1 MEAFIKHTG
10 VIAPLDK
17 TDIDTDQII
26 PKQFLKRVERN
37 GFGQFM
43 FYNWRYK
50 NHGVPNP
57 DFILNSPSYSGCSI
71 IATRRNF
78 GSGSSREHAVWALSD
93 FGIKC
98 IIAPSFADIFY
109 NNCFQNGI
117 LPIVVDE
124 ETASKLIEKSTIDPG
139 CRISI
144 DLNKQ
149 SIKDFEEKID
159 IKFNID
165 SFRKHTMLNGLDD
178 IGLTL
183 KHEDKIRLF
192 EENRLQK

>member
-1 MEAFIKHTG
+1 MESFVKHTG

-50 NHGVPNP
+50 KHGVLNP
-57 DFILNSPSYSGCSI
+57 DFILNSPLYAGCSI

-78 GSGSSREHAVWALSD
+78 GSGSSREHAVWTLSD

-117 LPIVVDE
+117 LPITVDE
-124 ETASKLIEKSTIDPG
+124 ETSDKLIEKSKNAPG
-139 CRISI
+139 YKISV
-144 DLNKQ
+144 DLSEQ
-149 SIKDFEEKID
+149 SINDKEGEIY
-159 IKFNID
+159 IKFDID
-165 SFRKHTMLNGLDD
+165 KFRKYSMMNGLDD

-183 KHEDKIRLF
+183 KHEDKIRSY
-192 EENRLQK
+192 EKKMLQK

>member
-1 MEAFIKHTG
+1 MEAFVKHTG
-10 VIAPLDK
+10 IIAPLDK
-17 TDIDTDQII
+17 PDIDTDQII

-50 NHGVPNP
+50 KEGVPNP
-57 DFILNSPSYSGCSI
+57 EFILNLPSYSGCSI

-117 LPIVVDE
+117 LPILVGE
-124 ETASKLIEKSTIDPG
+124 EIAGKLIEKSTEKPG
-139 CRISI
+139 WKISV
-144 DLNKQ
+144 DLNEQ
-149 SIKDFEEKID
+149 SIKDEAGKID
-159 IKFNID
+159 IKFDID
-165 SFRKHTMLNGLDD
+165 SFRKYSMLNGLDD
-178 IGLTL
+178 IGMTL
-183 KHEDKIRLF
+183 NHEDKISLY
-192 EENRLQK
+192 EKETLQR

>member
-1 MEAFIKHTG
+1 MESFVKHTG
-10 VIAPLDK
+10 IVAPLDK
-17 TDIDTDQII
+17 PDIDTDQII

-50 NHGVPNP
+50 EEGMPNP
-57 DFILNSPSYSGCSI
+57 DFILNSPQYSGCSI
-71 IATRRNF
+71 LATRRNF

-117 LPIVVDE
+117 LPVIVDE
-124 ETASKLIEKSTIDPG
+124 EIIDKLIRQSTTVPG
-139 CRISI
+139 YTISI
-144 DLNKQ
+144 DLTAQ
-149 SIKDFEEKID
+149 SIKDAKKEID
-159 IKFNID
+159 ITFNID
-165 SFRKHTMLNGLDD
+165 GFRKYTMLNGLDD

-183 KHEDKIRLF
+183 QHEDRIHLY
-192 EENRLQK
+192 EQNHL

>member
-1 MEAFIKHTG
+1 MEPFVSLNAKL
-10 VIAPLDK
+10 APLNRVNV
-17 TDIDTDQII
+17 DTDQII

-50 NHGVPNP
+50 KEGVPNP
-57 DFILNSPSYSGCSI
+57 EFILNLPSYSGCSI

-109 NNCFQNGI
+109 NNCFQNGM
-117 LPIVVDE
+117 LPIVLSE
-124 ETASKLIEKSTIDPG
+124 ANIKNLMEKAEGDYEGYEATIDLQN
-139 CRISI
+139 CTISDGQGLTI
-144 DLNKQ
+144 PFETD
-149 SIKDFEEKID
+149 DFRRDCLLK
-159 IKFNID
+159 
-165 SFRKHTMLNGLDD
+165 GLDD

-183 KHEDKIRLF
+183 QNEDKISIY
-192 EENRLQK
+192 EKSH

>member
-1 MEAFIKHTG
+1 MQPFVRHSGI
-10 VIAPLDK
+10 VAPLDK

-26 PKQFLKRVERN
+26 PKQFLKRVDRN

-50 NHGVPNP
+50 ENGMANP
-57 DFILNSPSYSGCSI
+57 DFILNSPNYSGCSI
-71 IATRRNF
+71 LATRRNF
-78 GSGSSREHAVWALSD
+78 GSGSSREHAVWAIAD

-117 LPIVVDE
+117 LPIVVE
-124 ETASKLIEKSTIDPG
+124 ESTATTLIEKSTTTPG
-139 CRISI
+139 YRISV
-144 DLNKQ
+144 DLNEQ
-149 SIKDFEEKID
+149 SIKDSKED
-159 IKFNID
+159 INLRFNID
-165 SFRKHTMLNGLDD
+165 DFRKHTMLNGLDD

-183 KHEDKIRLF
+183 QHETKIISY
-192 EENRLQK
+192 EKQHS

>member
-1 MEAFIKHTG
+1 MESFVKHTG

-50 NHGVPNP
+50 KHGVLNP
-57 DFILNSPSYSGCSI
+57 DFILNSPQYAGCSI

-117 LPIVVDE
+117 LPITVDE
-124 ETASKLIEKSTIDPG
+124 ETSDKLIEKSKNAPG
-139 CRISI
+139 YKISV
-144 DLNKQ
+144 DLSEQ
-149 SIKDFEEKID
+149 SINDKEGEIY
-159 IKFNID
+159 IKFDID
-165 SFRKHTMLNGLDD
+165 KFRKYSMMNGLDD

-183 KHEDKIRLF
+183 KHEDKIRSY
-192 EENRLQK
+192 EKKMLQK